1 MGRQRLDKG
10 ERDDARQTASR
21 IGPGPA
27 GIERNELQNTMN
39 PFRFLTRAF
48 IDVFGITHPTP
59 RQERRAAWFIC
70 TLLALILLGVAAF
83 FLGAY
88 RFSHR

>member
-1 MGRQRLDKG
+1 
-10 ERDDARQTASR
+10 
-21 IGPGPA
+21 
-27 GIERNELQNTMN
+27 MN
-39 PFRFLTRAF
+39 PFYLLARAF

-70 TLLALILLGVAAF
+70 TLLALILLGIAAF

-88 RFSHR
+88 VLLHR